1 LGHFSRYNLLMSTA
15 LEALAHLDVENC
27 LEHLRRSRQELL
39 ELISGLPDEALFQRP
54 GPEVWSPAEVLEHIA
69 LVEESAGK
77 IIRRLRRV
85 ALGEAEPFPPAPPGQ
100 TRPDGRLLAPPPM
113 EPKGGLTRAELL
125 NRLQSVRQRLLAEVA
140 ESGER
145 LSQPPTYAHPFLGEL
160 TSLGWLQTLVYHE
173 RHHLEQ
179 IRGRTHAQPE

>member
-1 LGHFSRYNLLMSTA
+1 MPSA
-15 LEALAHLDVENC
+15 LKTLARFGDAENC
-27 LEHLRRSRQELL
+27 LRHLERSRQELL
-39 ELISGLPDEALFQRP
+39 QLLASLPDETLFRRP
-54 GPEVWSPAEVLEHIA
+54 EPEVWSPAEVLEHIA

-77 IIRRLRRV
+77 IIRRLRKV
-85 ALGEAEPFPPAPPGQ
+85 ALGEAEPFPPSPPGQ

-125 NRLQSVRQRLLAEVA
+125 ERLQSVRQRLLTEVA

-145 LSQPPTYAHPFLGEL
+145 LSQPPTYAHPFAGDL
-160 TSLGWLQTLVYHE
+160 TALGWLQTLAYHE

-179 IRGRTHAQPE
+179 IRGRVNTKPDHKQTN